1 MVEEEA
7 ECDEPLAPDR
17 EPEIPGWYRV
27 VAAAIG
33 SALLLLPLAYIIRYS
48 LNPSH
53 FASPAALGLGQLI
66 LAGTLILLAAITPW
80 RALGLRI
87 RKVGIFEFD
96 RVIRTQANEHAEE
109 LTEIRERID
118 ELEHTARGMDDTS
131 GIADHLDALD
141 LRPLLVKFLKQFRP
155 RAFSPLRIQRWGS
168 RQDGYAKF
176 GTSGVGTIRRVLQR
190 LVSEG
195 SVTTGVS
202 RLGNTLYRIS
212 DRED

>member
-1 MVEEEA
+1 MEEELA
-7 ECDEPLAPDR
+7 DIDQPLAPDK

-33 SALLLLPLAYIIRYS
+33 SALLMLPLAYILRYS
-48 LNPSH
+48 LDPSH
-53 FASPAALGLGQLI
+53 FVSPAALGLGQLI
-66 LAGTLILLAAITPW
+66 LAGTFILLAAITPW

-96 RVIRTQANEHAEE
+96 RVIRTQASEHAEE

-131 GIADHLDALD
+131 GIADHLDDLD

-168 RQDGYAKF
+168 RQAGYAKF
-176 GTSGVGTIRRVLQR
+176 GTSGVGAIRRVLQR

-202 RLGNTLYRIS
+202 RLGNTIYRLP
-212 DRED
+212 D